1 MKTIAIIIPTYN
13 EKNNILKLIHEL
25 TSAFVDTDYKIHV
38 LVIDDNSPDG
48 TADIVRNISKNV
60 IYPLHL

>member
-25 TSAFVDTDYKIHV
+25 TSAFVDTDYKINV
-38 LVIDDNSPDG
+38 LVF
-48 TADIVRNISKNV
+48 TR
-60 IYPLHL
+60 